1 MRPRNGG
8 IAIHPNPD
16 TANWAGV
23 LLVHIQGLAGLDVP
37 HPEWRKSVLK
47 QWKRSG
53 SEKPGRT
60 IKRARYGGI
69 AIKAIPPFF
78 KENLGYDPEYP
89 SFRPPI

>member
-1 MRPRNGG
+1 M
-8 IAIHPNPD
+8 
-16 TANWAGV
+16 
-23 LLVHIQGLAGLDVP
+23 
-37 HPEWRKSVLK
+37 LK

-78 KENLGYDPEYP
+78 KENLGYDPNTHRSGPNLRQIEAQYARENTLSVIRKEWGGTAQCCP
-89 SFRPPI
+89 KSQ